1 METIGVVI
9 IACTVIILILWYRN
23 DGIVC
28 LFNFGRLGFIIW
40 MFGLGLYDLRLTKL
54 YNPDLLINC
63 VALLIAAD
71 FALISYALPLDIQ
84 KFAQCCFEVQ
94 TEKKSYSLMVCIT
107 LALGVISF
115 IVNYKAGVLRFFM
128 SNTAIKTS
136 VRLSYFLGLMVV
148 VSFYYYI
155 VARTCKKKV
164 KKILNYG
171 LCGFSLFLIFCNMSR
186 GPLMFWMTGVF
197 MFEVCR
203 YAKKKNRKYFSW
215 KQIIAT
221 GVLVIFF
228 IWMFGAIGDF
238 RTASI
243 FKDGTSSFYQMEKNY
258 PSGITWV
265 YIYLTSPFENARY
278 AISSID
284 VKHYSF
290 FNKLFYP
297 FFKFFA
303 NLSGQGK
310 QYALYVNEFR
320 DVSSYLKPQYGL
332 NVGSFI
338 LDAYSD
344 FGFLGILVYMLWYNI
359 VAFLTHKI
367 ICSKKIN
374 NISKVIIFPIIVQ
387 IAIWSV
393 FSNSLFQI
401 AGIWVDILFVLIW
414 NKATKYKIRI

>member
-1 METIGVVI
+1 MEAIGVFI

-23 DGIVC
+23 DGILC
-28 LFNFGRLGFIIW
+28 LFNFGRVGFIIW
-40 MFGLGLYDLRLTKL
+40 MLGLGLYDLRLTKL
-54 YNPDLLINC
+54 YNPNLLINC
-63 VALLIAAD
+63 VALLIAAN
-71 FALISYALPLDIQ
+71 FAVVSYVLPLDIK
-84 KFAQCCFEVQ
+84 KFAQCCYEVR
-94 TEKKSYSLMVCIT
+94 TEKSYSLMVCMT

-115 IVNYKAGVLRFFM
+115 IVNYRAGVLRFFM

-148 VSFYYYI
+148 VSFYFY
-155 VARTCKKKV
+155 VMARISKKKG

-171 LCGFSLFLIFCNMSR
+171 LSGFSLFLIFCNMSR
-186 GPLMFWMTGVF
+186 GPLMFWLTGVF

-215 KQIIAT
+215 KQIMAT
-221 GVLVIFF
+221 GFLAVFF
-228 IWMFGAIGDF
+228 FWMFGAVGDF
-238 RTASI
+238 RTASV
-243 FKDGTSSFYQMEKNY
+243 FKDGASSFYQMKNNY
-258 PSGITWV
+258 PSGVTWI

-284 VKHYSF
+284 MKHYSF

-303 NLSGQGK
+303 NLIGQGE
-310 QYALYVNEFR
+310 QYAQYVNGFR
-320 DVSSYLKPQYGL
+320 DVSSCLEPQYGL

-344 FGFLGILVYMLWYNI
+344 FGILGILMYMFWYNI

-367 ICSKKIN
+367 LCSKKIDN
-374 NISKVIIFPIIVQ
+374 TSKAIIFPVIVQ

-401 AGIWVDILFVLIW
+401 AGIWIDILFVLIW
-414 NKATKYKIRI
+414 NKVAEYKIRI